1 MQCLL
6 KVHYLLPTWGRL
18 MPHREPPGGRMIQ
31 WSNTIFTFPPVDLF
45 KWMWMFTSLSGSPFG
60 ALARTERGRWRRKK
74 IRKAICSIS
83 SWNPSCSPERGF
95 ASSRDFVEWVYV
107 SLSIS
112 LSINWQSFITYQS
125 APPGILRIP
134 PSPQTGLS
142 SFANSFCRKI
152 SQHQHGRAIH
162 KAINHLWIRV
172 CHSLLFRY

>member
-6 KVHYLLPTWGRL
+6 KVHYLLPTWARL
-18 MPHREPPGGRMIQ
+18 MTFQDGYREPPGGRMIQ
-31 WSNTIFTFPPVDLF
+31 WSNTSVTFPPVDLF

-60 ALARTERGRWRRKK
+60 ALARTDRGRWRSEK

-83 SWNPSCSPERGF
+83 FWNPSCSPWRGF
-95 ASSRDFVEWVYV
+95 ASSKDFGEWVYV

-142 SFANSFCRKI
+142 SFSSLFCRKI
-152 SQHQHGRAIH
+152 SQNRHGRQFTRPLITYE
-162 KAINHLWIRV
+162 W
-172 CHSLLFRY
+172 C